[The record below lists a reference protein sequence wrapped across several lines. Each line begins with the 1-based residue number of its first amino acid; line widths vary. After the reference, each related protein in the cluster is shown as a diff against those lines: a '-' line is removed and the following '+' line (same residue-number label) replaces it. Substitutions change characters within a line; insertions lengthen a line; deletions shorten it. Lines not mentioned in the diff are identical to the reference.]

1 MQTVTHRRDKSGHTP
16 TDRLVLYFAATER
29 LLIAADE
36 VRSASKALL
45 KSSESD
51 DRTSEG
57 SEVSH
62 HAE

>member
-1 MQTVTHRRDKSGHTP
+1 MQEVTHQSDRSKSTP

-36 VRSASKALL
+36 VRSASNSLL
-45 KSSESD
+45 KFN
-51 DRTSEG
+51 DRPSEG

-62 HAE
+62 HAK